1 MAWCR
6 GEASSPTTS
15 FCFSGH
21 LSFVHFLKK
30 GISIIIQSN
39 LKHTHAC
46 IKCIWMREMIRYIYQ
61 IFVWPECLKNKQ
73 RRSAKPIEDND
84 HNTFSLTTYL
94 IYFSL
99 MPKETYSL
107 VTCWK
112 PLSKPI
118 KLKWNQAFIHH
129 ITWRSYVLY
138 IIKSYMPF
146 KNDSDKVDNIASSF

>member
-73 RRSAKPIEDND
+73 RKSAKLREDND
-84 HNTFSLTTYL
+84 HITFSLTIYL
-94 IYFSL
+94 AYFLL
-99 MPKETYSL
+99 MLKETYSL
-107 VTCWK
+107 ITCWN
-112 PLSKPI
+112 PWPGDCGRVVRRRDWDANTFQVRSTCCA
-118 KLKWNQAFIHH
+118 KLNHNYPGH
-129 ITWRSYVLY
+129 LHGYESML
-138 IIKSYMPF
+138 
-146 KNDSDKVDNIASSF
+146 